1 MPILGFNITKINAE
15 KKAEITSKIDIASD
29 LKITKVS
36 EDKVF
41 LDKAQAA
48 LRFDFE
54 FMVNYKPEIANINLG
69 GFVLYMEGEEKA
81 KKILDAW
88 KKNKTLEPELMEK
101 LFNSIL
107 LRCNIKTLIMTQ
119 ELNLPPHVRLP
130 IVVSEKESKEIKDKK
145 DNYIG

>member
-15 KKAEITSKIDIASD
+15 KKSEVNQNMNISSD
-29 LKITKVS
+29 LKIAKVS
-36 EDKVF
+36 EEKVF

-54 FMVNYKPEIANINLG
+54 FLVNYNPNIGNINLN
-69 GFVLYMEGEEKA
+69 GFIMYMEGEEQA
-81 KKILDAW
+81 KKIIEGW

-107 LRCNIKTLIMTQ
+107 MRCNIKTLLITQ

-130 IVVSEKESKEIKDKK
+130 MVAAEKESKQVKDKK

>member
-1 MPILGFNITKINAE
+1 MPILGFNITKIDAE
-15 KKAEITSKIDIASD
+15 KKSEITSGLDISSD
-29 LKITKVS
+29 LKISKVS
-36 EDKVF
+36 EEKVF

-54 FMVNYKPEIANINLG
+54 FKVDYKPNIANINLSG
-69 GFVLYMEGEEKA
+69 HIMYVEGEEKA
-81 KKILDAW
+81 KKIIEAW

-107 LRCNIKTLIMTQ
+107 MRCNIKTLLLTQ
-119 ELNLPPHVRLP
+119 ELNLPPHIRLP
-130 IVVSEKESKEIKDKK
+130 MVMAEKESEKLKSKK

>member
-29 LKITKVS
+29 LKIIKVS